1 MTLTFTVDKQSITRT
16 DTQQVVANSISYLR
30 AQFAFL
36 NDWDTDHIL
45 TPLFQNGTRVYT
57 PVLQNGRYLDE
68 DNTCVIPQ
76 EVLAETGTLYVSIID
91 ETDGVRITTDRAA
104 VPIERSGYT
113 PEAEETLTP
122 TPSAYEQILT
132 DYADFKQTGLKA
144 TDTDLTLEDGK
155 LHLTANGEAVGT
167 GVALPKTVTVSEF
180 APTEIAAI
188 TDGETFAGWGV
199 LAGTYDGT
207 TFTPSGRYTDLPP
220 VLQFTGSAASAAAY
234 NVSMAVRTEVE
245 GIQMVLERS
254 LLAQLVGDM
263 STANNTVTQTEGQ
276 YVLLQNDTG
285 GYNVYLYAGI
295 LISGLS
301 STAKEIAAEFHA
313 VMQQVVS
320 GARKAGVSFVLLEE
334 EDEAI

>member
-16 DTQQVVANSISYLR
+16 DTQQAVANSVSYLR

-45 TPLFQNGTRVYT
+45 TPLFQNGTRVYMPELLDT
-57 PVLQNGRYLDE
+57 GRYLDE
-68 DNTCVIPQ
+68 DNACIVPQ

-122 TPSAYEQILT
+122 TPSAYEQIMA

-144 TDTDLTLEDGK
+144 TNTDLTLQDGT
-155 LHLTANGEAVGT
+155 LHLTAGGEAVGT
-167 GVALPKTVTVSEF
+167 GVALPKTVMVSEF

-207 TFTPSGRYTDLPP
+207 AFTPSERYADLLP

-234 NVSMAVRTEVE
+234 NVSMAVLTEVD
-245 GIQMVLERS
+245 GKQMALDRS

-263 STANNTVTQTEGQ
+263 STASNTVTQTEGQ
-276 YVLLQNDTG
+276 YVLLQNDD